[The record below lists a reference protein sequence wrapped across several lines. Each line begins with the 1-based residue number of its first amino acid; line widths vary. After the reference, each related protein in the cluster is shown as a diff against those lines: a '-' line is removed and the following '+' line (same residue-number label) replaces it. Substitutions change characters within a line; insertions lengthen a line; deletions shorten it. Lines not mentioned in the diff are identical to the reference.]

1 LTIDTSQVTA
11 IGFFPV
17 LDDQSVYDPNTPS
30 IVLPGDL
37 VILDEAWRWWS
48 TDSKIPDQH
57 MAFWRE
63 HRHFVGGKG
72 DTCDLIVISQSV
84 SDLHRKL
91 RSVIELTTIC
101 SKPKELG
108 ITSAYMCDVYSRA
121 TLKRGD
127 YLGTHRYKYDKKI
140 FALYKSYSGTVPGKE
155 NILDK
160 RQNVLGKAGNSNR
173 RGCSRPVVVDLVN
186 LLLYHSKLQSGTPN
200 AAPQNQTPQAQ
211 APTGV
216 NPPPSTPVH
225 QPIASSPQSLL
236 SPSANANPR
245 AVGYIRVDGQ
255 MVVVLETPEGR
266 FRFADNVDTYRI
278 TSHAINVDIDGAKL
292 VPWSGGVKGK

>member
-17 LDDQSVYDPNTPS
+17 LDDQSVYDPNVPS

-37 VILDEAWRWWS
+37 VILDESWRWWS
-48 TDSKIPDQH
+48 TDSKIPEQH

-121 TLKRGD
+121 TLKRGTISEPIATSTIRR
-127 YLGTHRYKYDKKI
+127 YLHCTKAIR
-140 FALYKSYSGTVPGKE
+140 ATPGKE

-160 RQNVLGKAGNSNR
+160 RQNVLGKAGILI
-173 RGCSRPVVVDLVN
+173 GVGVVGLS
-186 LLLYHSKLQSGTPN
+186 LSIWSIYSWYQSKLQSDTLTRATKSDSAIAGSN
-200 AAPQNQTPQAQ
+200 RSESAAFD
-211 APTGV
+211 
-216 NPPPSTPVH
+216 SVH
-225 QPIASSPQSLL
+225 QPIASSSPSLL
-236 SPSANANPR
+236 SSSANANPR

-278 TSHAINVDIDGAKL
+278 TLHAINVDIDGAKL

>member
-17 LDDQSVYDPNTPS
+17 LDDQSVYDPNVPS

-37 VILDEAWRWWS
+37 VILDESWRWWS

-121 TLKRGD
+121 TLKRGTISEPIATSTIRR
-127 YLGTHRYKYDKKI
+127 YLHCTKAIRHCSAKKRT
-140 FALYKSYSGTVPGKE
+140 F
-155 NILDK
+155 LDK
-160 RQNVLGKAGNSNR
+160 RQNVLRQGGNSNR
-173 RGCSRPVVVDLVN
+173 RGCSRPVLVDLVN
-186 LLLYHSKLQSGTPN
+186 LFLVSIE
-200 AAPQNQTPQAQ
+200 AA
-211 APTGV
+211 
-216 NPPPSTPVH
+216 
-225 QPIASSPQSLL
+225 
-236 SPSANANPR
+236 
-245 AVGYIRVDGQ
+245 
-255 MVVVLETPEGR
+255 
-266 FRFADNVDTYRI
+266 
-278 TSHAINVDIDGAKL
+278 
-292 VPWSGGVKGK
+292 VPA